1 MNKLKRSMIIAGFV
15 LVLGSIGTLIDR
27 GSSAGTLRADNSGPI
42 VTIGAPLPLPTT
54 AAQNGVW
61 NVGITGSPTVQN
73 RDVEKLGRIPFQSFR
88 AINCPGATCSN
99 TYLVSTSGLS
109 AGRRLVIQHVSALF
123 NSPMG
128 SASAPFMDLYDYNT
142 TPKGHWYFVGRPG
155 PTFGS
160 SPVKIDFTVNEDVLA
175 YFDAGQAPGIDVD
188 FAPGASGNV
197 TVTGYLENC
206 TITGCPAIAP

>member
-1 MNKLKRSMIIAGFV
+1 MNKVKRTMILGGSLAV
-15 LVLGSIGTLIDR
+15 LASIGALMDR
-27 GSSAGTLRADNSGPI
+27 DSKTGTLRAADHTQA
-42 VTIGAPLPLPTT
+42 VTISPLPLPTT
-54 AAQNGVW
+54 AAQDGVW

-73 RDVEKLGRIPFQSFR
+73 RDVEKLARIPFQSYR

-109 AGRRLVIQHVSALF
+109 AGRRLVIQHVSAIF
-123 NSPMG
+123 NSVMG
-128 SASAPFMDLYDYNT
+128 AATAPFMDLYDYNN

-155 PTFGS
+155 PTFGAN
-160 SPVKIDFTVNEDVLA
+160 PIKIDFTVNEDVLA
-175 YFDAGQAPGIDVD
+175 YFDVGQAPGIDVD

-206 TITGCPAIAP
+206 SITGCPAIAP